1 MAQKKK
7 FYAVRTG
14 HQPGIYLS
22 WDDCKRQVDGFPKAK
37 YKSFSTRQEAEDYLN
52 EVNRTPAP
60 KAGKPKPPKPL
71 EIATEVIVPKFLPG
85 LKATD
90 HQVVLFT
97 DGACTGNPGRGGYG
111 ALLLYQGEQKEFSG
125 GYRLTTNNRM
135 EILACIVGLQALKE
149 PCDVTIY
156 SDSKYVVNAMTQNWA
171 LKWRRRGW
179 KRRLG
184 DGSEAPALNADLW
197 AQMLELCDKHRVKF
211 EWVRG
216 HDGNE
221 GNERC
226 DQLARAAAASSDLGI
241 DTVYE
246 NC

>member
-14 HQPGIYLS
+14 LQPGIYLT
-22 WDDCKRQVDGFPKAK
+22 WDDCKRQVDGYPKAE
-37 YKSFSTRQEAEDYLN
+37 YKSFSTRQEAEDYLK
-52 EVNRTPAP
+52 EVHRAPAP
-60 KAGKPKPPKPL
+60 KAGKPIKTAA
-71 EIATEVIVPKFLPG
+71 EIAPRMAAALEAPPDRIILY
-85 LKATD
+85 
-90 HQVVLFT
+90 T

-111 ALLLYQGEQKEFSG
+111 AVLLNKGVLTEFSG
-125 GYRLTTNNRM
+125 GFRRTTNNRM
-135 EILACIVGLQALKE
+135 EIMACIVGLKALKE
-149 PCDVTIY
+149 PSDVTLY

-171 LKWRRRGW
+171 VNWRRRGW

-226 DQLARAAAASSDLGI
+226 DQLARDAAASSDLAI

-246 NC
+246 NS